1 MKKIKVIIFDAYGTL
16 FDVNSAA
23 EKCKEKI
30 GDKWESFANYWR
42 TTQLEYTWLRSLMKR
57 HKDFWQVTEDS
68 LDKSLLAF
76 KIDPNMRSELLNLYK
91 ILNTFPEVKEV
102 LKNLKEKKY
111 KISILSN
118 GTPDLLDGLVKS
130 NNLEKMF
137 DDIFSVEEVGIYK
150 PDAKVYDM
158 PIKKYEVAK
167 NEVAFLS
174 ANTWDVSGAGNFGF
188 NSIWVNRNKNI
199 FDKLD
204 YIPHNEIKLINLGS
218 SCIYPLDSP
227 NPINEDNLMNGKLE
241 PTNSPYAMAKLTAI
255 EMGDALSQQ
264 YGHSI
269 INLMPTNL
277 YGPNDNFSET
287 SSHVIPGLIRRLT
300 IAKHNKDEVFKVW
313 GTGTPKREFLHVD
326 DLSDAIKFLIEN
338 NEVPK
343 LINVGSGQEVT
354 IKELVSLLVDI
365 TSYKGEVVY
374 DSSMPDGNPR
384 KLLDSSKLNEMGW
397 NSSIDLDTGLENT
410 YKWFMENE
418 FKL

>member
-1 MKKIKVIIFDAYGTL
+1 M
-16 FDVNSAA
+16 
-23 EKCKEKI
+23 E
-30 GDKWESFANYWR
+30 
-42 TTQLEYTWLRSLMKR
+42 
-57 HKDFWQVTEDS
+57 
-68 LDKSLLAF
+68 
-76 KIDPNMRSELLNLYK
+76 
-91 ILNTFPEVKEV
+91 
-102 LKNLKEKKY
+102 NLKININVLEASVSLPSV
-111 KISILSN
+111 SI
-118 GTPDLLDGLVKS
+118 
-130 NNLEKMF
+130 
-137 DDIFSVEEVGIYK
+137 
-150 PDAKVYDM
+150 
-158 PIKKYEVAK
+158 
-167 NEVAFLS
+167 
-174 ANTWDVSGAGNFGF
+174 
-188 NSIWVNRNKNI
+188 
-199 FDKLD
+199 
-204 YIPHNEIKLINLGS
+204 INLGS
-218 SCIYPLDSP
+218 SCIYPLNATD
-227 NPINEDNLMNGKLE
+227 PIKEESYMTGTLE

-255 EMGDALSQQ
+255 ELGMSLKEQ
-264 YGHSI
+264 YGKKV